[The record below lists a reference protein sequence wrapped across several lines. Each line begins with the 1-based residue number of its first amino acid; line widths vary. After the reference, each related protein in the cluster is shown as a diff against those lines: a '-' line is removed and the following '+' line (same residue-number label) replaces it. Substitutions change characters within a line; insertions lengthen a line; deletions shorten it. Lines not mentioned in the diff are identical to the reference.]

1 MYNIFIS
8 FSNSFQMAKAAMILC
23 LARLLLA
30 TGVTASLPPEGP
42 LKNYLLLNLKPY
54 FTHSFIKSTNNLKDC
69 MSCKGLCGKTAISC
83 SCNSE
88 CVYYNNCCPDFIELC
103 PEENTLNRVVED
115 FFKGPYSK
123 CVQTGYNKDRANLIA
138 TCPNSKIA
146 CLKPSE
152 TGDVLDLLP
161 VADKQ
166 TRVHYINIHCALC
179 NDIPIDNISLW
190 KAFVDIDIRK
200 NIYFTDIEQSSI
212 TDLISQRKAMFRPE
226 PPDGYEQPK
235 KCSLYVKTECSKNW
249 PYDYIRFGCEYGPKL
264 LIDKR
269 YNIFCLLCNHISAE
283 RLWCIPPFYDIELPH
298 PIPRPL
304 PQPIPYS
311 LQLLFRVDHETGVSL
326 DKVCPENQVLIV
338 KNINENTCQKLWNST
353 DEALP
358 NMNVSVNIL
367 YPVDFSR
374 VYPDE
379 IAGMFITEFKDILSD
394 NRTYFSVGS
403 CVRDWKKMS
412 DNVHVHIVTTQS
424 ALNVLQDFANSVLN
438 VTKRV
443 IFRNISHNAHVT
455 VRLLVSGINKTCEG
469 KYRMHKISSVDS
481 FGTIILGDNSKLI
494 PGEYLVRNGNILSL
508 TCSPSNHPAE
518 YIGWL
523 TVILMSLSLIC
534 VCIHLL
540 LYHKKTSDIR
550 WPVIGLSWSILLL
563 DVVFLV
569 APWMADY
576 YIPCFIAGCLLHWC
590 FLHLFTWMNVVAV
603 DIWLVLS
610 KASNMY
616 MVEDDKLTARKLLL
630 PLIPAFLVVAVAIV
644 LHFVPVGNKWQ
655 VYYNRGLVCFLN
667 NKNYAV
673 YLLLIM
679 PGGLSI
685 LITTILT
692 SMNAVRLYKIKRE
705 SITFRRSY
713 FFSTLKLWLLTGA
726 TWILGFVAIPTDNDI
741 VFVLFVAAVA
751 SQGIWILTIL
761 WLKKCRL
768 KVSKYKGRNENNV
781 TSTNNT
787 ENSGSHL

>member
-1 MYNIFIS
+1 
-8 FSNSFQMAKAAMILC
+8 MAKAAMILC
-23 LARLLLA
+23 SARLFFV
-30 TGVTASLPPEGP
+30 TGVSGLTPPED
-42 LKNYLLLNLKPY
+42 LVKNYLLNLTPY
-54 FTHSFIKSTNNLKDC
+54 FTHRFINTTNDLKDC

-83 SCNSE
+83 SCKSE

-123 CVQTGYNKDRANLIA
+123 CVYTGYTQDRAKVIA
-138 TCPNSKIA
+138 SCPHSKTA
-146 CLKPSE
+146 CLKPLE

-179 NDIPIDNISLW
+179 NDIPIDNIYLW
-190 KAFVDIDIRK
+190 KAIVDLDVTKNVTNIDHG
-200 NIYFTDIEQSSI
+200 SI
-212 TDLISQRKAMFRPE
+212 TDLISQGKAIFRPE
-226 PPDGYEQPK
+226 APDGYEKPK
-235 KCSLYVKTECSKNW
+235 DCFSYVKRECSKNW
-249 PYDYIRFGCEYGPKL
+249 PNDYIWFGCEYGPKL
-264 LIDKR
+264 LISKKR
-269 YNIFCLLCNHISAE
+269 YNIFCFLCNHFSAE
-283 RLWCIPPFYDIELPH
+283 LLWCRPPVIKSKPK
-298 PIPRPL
+298 PWPM
-304 PQPIPYS
+304 PYS
-311 LQLLFRVDHETGVSL
+311 LRLLFRVDHETGVSL
-326 DKVCPENQVLIV
+326 DKVCPENEVLIV
-338 KNINENTCQKLWNST
+338 KNINVNTCQKLWNST

-374 VYPDE
+374 VYPNE
-379 IAGMFITEFKDILSD
+379 IAGLFITEFKDTLRD
-394 NRTYFSVGS
+394 DRTYFSVGN

-412 DNVHVHIVTTQS
+412 DNVNVHIVTTQS
-424 ALNVLQDFANSVLN
+424 AMNVLQDFANSVLN

-494 PGEYLVRNGNILSL
+494 PGEYLVRNGSILSL

-518 YIGWL
+518 YIGLL

-534 VCIHLL
+534 VCIHLF
-540 LYHKKTSDIR
+540 LYHKQTLNIR

-603 DIWLVLS
+603 DIWLVLG
-610 KASNMY
+610 KASKMY
-616 MVEDDKLTARKLLL
+616 IVVDDKLTARKLLL

-644 LHFVPVGNKWQ
+644 LHLVPVGNKWQ
-655 VYYNRGLVCFLN
+655 VYYNQGLVCFLN
-667 NKNYAV
+667 NQNYAV
-673 YLLLIM
+673 YLLLIL

-685 LITTILT
+685 LITTIFT
-692 SMNAVRLYKIKRE
+692 FMNAVRLYKIKRK

-713 FFSTLKLWLLTGA
+713 FFATLKLWLLTGA

-741 VFVLFVAAVA
+741 VFVVFVAAIA
-751 SQGIWILTIL
+751 SQGIWILVVV
-761 WLKKCRL
+761 WLKKCMQ
-768 KVSKYKGRNENNV
+768 KVPKYQGRKENNV
-781 TSTNNT
+781 KSTNNT
-787 ENSGSHL
+787 DNCG